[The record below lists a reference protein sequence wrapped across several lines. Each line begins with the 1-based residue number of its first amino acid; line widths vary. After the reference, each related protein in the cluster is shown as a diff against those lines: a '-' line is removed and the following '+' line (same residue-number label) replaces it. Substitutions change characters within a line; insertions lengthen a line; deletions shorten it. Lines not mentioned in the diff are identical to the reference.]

1 MLREERFSEMV
12 AIYGLNIVLSLT
24 NHIVRYIPQSESKA
38 AQSEI
43 NRTPHSVRIADNPAP
58 PRLSSTV
65 ISIAPLSHS
74 LVRDAHAWMWSSQ
87 PVWSLMV
94 P

>member
-24 NHIVRYIPQSESKA
+24 NHIVRYIPHSSSKA

-43 NRTPHSVRIADNPAP
+43 NRTPHSVRIADNPP

-65 ISIAPLSHS
+65 TYIAPLSHS
-74 LVRDAHAWMWSSQ
+74 LVCDAHA
-87 PVWSLMV
+87 
-94 P
+94 